1 MKEVTINGITLPAVG
16 IGTWNVGDHPSQ
28 RQDEI
33 AAIQA
38 GINAGA
44 RVVDTAEMYGN
55 GRAERLVKDAIA
67 PFDRGNFFLIDKVL
81 PQNASARLL
90 ERSLDR
96 SLQNVGTDYFDLYL
110 LHWRGTVPLLE
121 TVTTMEEMVKK
132 GKIRSW
138 GASNFDVSDLQELW
152 ALPNG
157 DHCVTN
163 QDLYNLDE
171 RGIEFDL
178 LPVMRAHRLPL
189 IAYSPLAQGDSI
201 SGKLATNKVL
211 QEIAA
216 NHQATIYQVMLA
228 WTLWEPGVLAIPKS
242 GSAQHAQLNV
252 QASSLEF
259 TSDELKQLAATFPKP
274 TSKQPLAV
282 I

>member
-44 RVVDTAEMYGN
+44 RVVNTAEMYGN

-67 PFDRGNFFLIDKVL
+67 PFDRGNLFLIDKVL

-138 GASNFDVSDLQELW
+138 GVSNFDVSDLQELW

-157 DHCVTN
+157 TTA
-163 QDLYNLDE
+163 
-171 RGIEFDL
+171 
-178 LPVMRAHRLPL
+178 LP
-189 IAYSPLAQGDSI
+189 IKTCI
-201 SGKLATNKVL
+201 
-211 QEIAA
+211 
-216 NHQATIYQVMLA
+216 
-228 WTLWEPGVLAIPKS
+228 TLMNAGL
-242 GSAQHAQLNV
+242 
-252 QASSLEF
+252 SL
-259 TSDELKQLAATFPKP
+259 TFFP
-274 TSKQPLAV
+274 
-282 I
+282 